1 MTHLCSIVLPHSA
14 QVNLDKATKLKD
26 VTLIC
31 LLRPGWV
38 LRTLRTVTQ
47 NHRELEW
54 ITLSVLSNWGFSQR
68 NDVRGAVG
76 ETTYLEWLELD
87 RLLAQLHESHSI
99 RLKVLYDVEESRER
113 RRMKVLLPEVMTRGI
128 VDLVEERGWI

>member
-14 QVNLDKATKLKD
+14 QANLDKATKLKH
-26 VTLIC
+26 VALVC
-31 LLRPGWV
+31 LLQPGWV
-38 LRTLRTVTQ
+38 IRTLRTVTQ

-54 ITLSVLSNWGFSQR
+54 ITLSVLSSWGLSNR
-68 NDVRGAVG
+68 NDVRGAVE
-76 ETTYLEWLELD
+76 ETTYLAWLELD

-99 RLKVLYDVEESRER
+99 RLKVLYDVDESRER

-128 VDLVEERGWI
+128 ADLVEDRG

>member
-14 QVNLDKATKLKD
+14 RVNLDKATKLKH
-26 VTLIC
+26 VALVC
-31 LLRPGWV
+31 LLQPGWV
-38 LRTLRTVTQ
+38 FRTLRTVTQ

-54 ITLSVLSNWGFSQR
+54 ITLSVLSSWGLSNR
-68 NDVRGAVG
+68 NDVRGAVE
-76 ETTYLEWLELD
+76 ETTYLAWLELD

-99 RLKVLYDVEESRER
+99 RLKVLYDVDESRER

-128 VDLVEERGWI
+128 VDLVEERG